1 MQHLIGQDA
10 IQALRERQ
18 RMLDEMQG
26 KTSGPDLVLTVLW
39 MVLGMI
45 LTVCLMLW

>member
-1 MQHLIGQDA
+1 
-10 IQALRERQ
+10 
-18 RMLDEMQG
+18 MLDQIQG
-26 KTSGPDLVLTVLW
+26 KSEPDLVLTVLW

>member
-18 RMLDEMQG
+18 RMLDQIQSKSE
-26 KTSGPDLVLTVLW
+26 PDLVLTALL
-39 MVLGMI
+39 MILGMI
-45 LTVCLMLW
+45 VTVCLMLW

>member
-1 MQHLIGQDA
+1 MRHLIGQDA

-18 RMLDEMQG
+18 RMLDQIQG
-26 KTSGPDLVLTVLW
+26 KSEPDLVLTVLW